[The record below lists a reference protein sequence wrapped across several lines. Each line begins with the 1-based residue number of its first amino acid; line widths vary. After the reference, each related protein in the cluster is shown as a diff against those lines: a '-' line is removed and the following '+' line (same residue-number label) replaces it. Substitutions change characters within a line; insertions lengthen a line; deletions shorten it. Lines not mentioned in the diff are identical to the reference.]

1 MRILLTSHD
10 PLDTPGPGK
19 IVDDWARRL
28 TAAGH
33 QVRVLCVEGLPHA
46 EKESHVRRVF
56 CHPTDGR
63 APIKLV
69 RPSLVAE
76 PEEGA
81 RPFTSLT
88 DRELSD
94 YRDVLRVEL
103 DREIDLYDPC
113 IVHVQHLWFFGH
125 LALEAGVP
133 YVVSAHGG
141 EFNAG
146 RSDVRFRRYM
156 QETAENACRIFT
168 HEVAAATGTA
178 ALVGSLEGRVV
189 PAPTTAES
197 LPNIYRAALEERF
210 GRLPPNCDR

>member
-46 EKESHVRRVF
+46 ETESHVRRVF
-56 CHPTDGR
+56 CHPTDKQ
-63 APIKLV
+63 ATVKLV
-69 RPSLVAE
+69 RPSLISSTE
-76 PEEGA
+76 NEG

-94 YRDVLRVEL
+94 YRDMLRVEF

-113 IVHVQHLWFFGH
+113 MVHVQHLWFFGH

-141 EFNAG
+141 EFVAG
-146 RSDVRFRRYM
+146 RIDARFRRYM

-168 HEVAAATGTA
+168 HDAAAAAGTA
-178 ALVGSLEGRVV
+178 ALVGNLEGRVV

-197 LPNIYRAALEERF
+197 LPNIYHAALLERF
-210 GRLPPNCDR
+210 GRLPPHCDR